1 MKIRLIPFPTWAKY
15 DALQRQ
21 LAEVN
26 KQLASLGAIIAQHQ
40 AMTAKDLHDL
50 KWPQRRVSTLHDP
63 LTTEQEKIVEEF
75 NENSKLPEQIRR
87 GFATGGWVGM
97 RAALGRFGEAPSEQ
111 TRSKDD
117 IYAIEPGDVNVT
129 VKILGDTD
137 LDDLIREDNAQRD
150 QEAAENQE
158 LLEYLAKPPKE

>member
-1 MKIRLIPFPTWAKY
+1 MRLIPFVTWARY
-15 DALQRQ
+15 DALQHQ
-21 LAEVN
+21 LTEVN

-40 AMTAKDLHDL
+40 AMTAKEFFFL
-50 KWPQRRVSTLHDP
+50 KNTGVKPTTLHDP
-63 LTTEQEKIVEEF
+63 LTEEQEKIVREF

-87 GFATGGWVGM
+87 GFASGGHIGM

-111 TRSKDD
+111 TRSTDD
-117 IYAIEPGDVNVT
+117 VYAMEPGDVNVT

-150 QEAAENQE
+150 QEAA
-158 LLEYLAKPPKE
+158 

>member
-1 MKIRLIPFPTWAKY
+1 MRLIPFVTWAKH

-40 AMTAKDLHDL
+40 AVTAKEFFFL
-50 KWPQRRVSTLHDP
+50 KNPGMKPTTVHEP
-63 LTTEQEKIVEEF
+63 LTEEQEKIVREF

-87 GFATGGWVGM
+87 GFASGGFVGM

-111 TRSKDD
+111 TRSTDQ
-117 IYAIEPGDVNVT
+117 IRAVPPGDVSVT
-129 VKILGDTD
+129 VKVLGDTD

-158 LLEYLAKPPKE
+158 LLEYLAQPKE

>member
-1 MKIRLIPFPTWAKY
+1 MRLLPFVTWAKH

-40 AMTAKDLHDL
+40 ATTGHELFKL
-50 KWPQRRVSTLHDP
+50 KNPWYASAQSTLDKP
-63 LTTEQEKIVEEF
+63 LTEEQEKIVREF

-87 GFATGGWVGM
+87 GFASGGFVGM

-111 TRSKDD
+111 TRSTDQ
-117 IYAIEPGDVNVT
+117 IRAVPPGDVSVT
-129 VKILGDTD
+129 VKVLGDTD

-158 LLEYLAKPPKE
+158 LLEYLAQPKE